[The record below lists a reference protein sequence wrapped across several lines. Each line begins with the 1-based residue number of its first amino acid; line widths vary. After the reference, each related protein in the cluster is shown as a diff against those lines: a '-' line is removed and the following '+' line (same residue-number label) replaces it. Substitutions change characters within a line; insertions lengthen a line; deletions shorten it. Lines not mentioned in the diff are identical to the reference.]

1 VETCK
6 LVKKQRC
13 GRHTGINQILN
24 HFSTSI
30 RRICKKFHLP
40 KFTMNAELLNKQ
52 PKLDIEYQSLAQREK
67 TCSLETG
74 QSNQPTGN
82 KY

>member
-1 VETCK
+1 
-6 LVKKQRC
+6 
-13 GRHTGINQILN
+13 
-24 HFSTSI
+24 
-30 RRICKKFHLP
+30 
-40 KFTMNAELLNKQ
+40 MNAELLNKQ